1 MDLFVR
7 LLIVT
12 LHVIELTGSTLK
24 CRNAL
29 GLDFIAVTHLFF
41 SVALYILA
49 HVHFSTINPVIVSFG
64 F

>member
-1 MDLFVR
+1 MDLLVR
-7 LLIVT
+7 FLIVT

-49 HVHFSTINPVIVSFG
+49 HVHFSTIIQ
-64 F
+64 